1 VPDHR
6 AGDYGCAM
14 QFVFAYGSL
23 ASDLPGSHPAVLRGR
38 RRGWGVAMDN
48 RVDIPGYKHYR
59 LRADGSRP
67 AVFVA
72 FLDLFEDP
80 VAATHGV
87 CVPVDDAQL
96 PVIDH
101 RERNY
106 ERIDVTRAVA
116 PAHATVW
123 AYVGSPTGR
132 NHLRRAR
139 ADDAAVVSRDYL
151 ERTRAAFA
159 ALGPAALADFETSA
173 AVGDLPVWD
182 LDRIE
187 LAPAP
192 GLADPMASP
201 PATCPASGSG
211 RKFCEVFRDARP

>member
-1 VPDHR
+1 MR
-6 AGDYGCAM
+6 QSA

-23 ASDLPGSHPAVLRGR
+23 AADLPGSHPGVLRGL

-48 RVDIPGYKHYR
+48 RVDVPGYKHYR

-72 FLDLFEDP
+72 FLDLFADP
-80 VAATHGV
+80 AAATHGL

-106 ERIDVTRAVA
+106 DRIDVSDDVT
-116 PAHATVW
+116 PARGTVW
-123 AYVGSPTGR
+123 AYVGGATGR
-132 NHLRRAR
+132 GRLEHAR
-139 ADDAAVVSRDYL
+139 AEGIAVVSRDYL

-159 ALGPAALADFETSA
+159 ALGPAALADFEAGA

-182 LDRIE
+182 LERID
-187 LAPAP
+187 LMPAAP
-192 GLADPMASP
+192 
-201 PATCPASGSG
+201 
-211 RKFCEVFRDARP
+211 

>member
-1 VPDHR
+1 
-6 AGDYGCAM
+6 M
-14 QFVFAYGSL
+14 QFVFGYGSL
-23 ASDLPGSHPAVLRGR
+23 AADLPASHRAVLRGR

-48 RVDIPGYKHYR
+48 SVDVPGYKHYR

-72 FLDLFEDP
+72 FLDLFDDP
-80 VAATHGV
+80 AARTHGV

-116 PAHATVW
+116 PAHGTVW

-132 NHLRRAR
+132 GHLHRAR
-139 ADDAAVVSRDYL
+139 ADGAAVVSRDYL

-159 ALGPAALADFETSA
+159 ALGPPALTDFDSTA

-187 LAPAP
+187 LAPEP
-192 GLADPMASP
+192 GLDEPVASP
-201 PATCPASGSG
+201 PGGVSG
-211 RKFCEVFRDARP
+211 